1 MSYGIRSVAVN
12 ATADGE
18 NEVIAA
24 VAGKR
29 IMVVGGVLTS
39 WHATAGAQ
47 IDLRSGT
54 SNTVHA
60 RFQSGLVNAPA
71 IITLQGDEASPCF
84 ECDIGDSLALNNAAG
99 VDTTGFIKYMWR

>member
-1 MSYGIRSVAVN
+1 MSYGITSVAVN

-18 NEVIAA
+18 NEIVAA

-29 IMVVGGVLTS
+29 IVVVGGTLTA

-54 SNTVHA
+54 SNAVHA

-71 IITLQGDEASPCF
+71 VIELQGDEASPCF
-84 ECDIGDSLALNNAAG
+84 ECDMGDSLVINNTAG
-99 VDTTGFIKYMWR
+99 VDTTGYIKYMKR